1 MTTALSAP
9 TQPYRIADDTWVVG
23 RPTRPAGSALALHRN
38 SLVIRGQEPVLIDT
52 GAACEAERWLADT
65 WALVDPADVRWIV
78 VTHDEPDH
86 AGNLAT
92 ALAASPR
99 ATLVATPATLRRLVP
114 RLGPVTSRAVE
125 ADGRLDIGDR
135 ELLLLSPPV
144 YDAPGTAAV
153 LDGRTGT
160 LWAAD
165 AFGIPVADHAED
177 ARDLPRRDFEDGFAA
192 YHRVLAPWLALADAT
207 RWDATVSALAALTPL
222 AVVSAHG
229 PALTGARLEAAF
241 DLLRRL
247 PDLARARAPDLDRE
261 LDALLAAIA
270 A

>member
-23 RPTRPAGSALALHRN
+23 QPTRPAGSALALHRN

-99 ATLVATPATLRRLVP
+99 ATLVATPATLRRLW
-114 RLGPVTSRAVE
+114 
-125 ADGRLDIGDR
+125 
-135 ELLLLSPPV
+135 
-144 YDAPGTAAV
+144 PG
-153 LDGRTGT
+153 
-160 LWAAD
+160 WAM
-165 AFGIPVADHAED
+165 
-177 ARDLPRRDFEDGFAA
+177 
-192 YHRVLAPWLALADAT
+192 
-207 RWDATVSALAALTPL
+207 
-222 AVVSAHG
+222 
-229 PALTGARLEAAF
+229 
-241 DLLRRL
+241 
-247 PDLARARAPDLDRE
+247 
-261 LDALLAAIA
+261 
-270 A
+270 

>member
-1 MTTALSAP
+1 M
-9 TQPYRIADDTWVVG
+9 
-23 RPTRPAGSALALHRN
+23 
-38 SLVIRGQEPVLIDT
+38 
-52 GAACEAERWLADT
+52 
-65 WALVDPADVRWIV
+65 
-78 VTHDEPDH
+78 
-86 AGNLAT
+86 
-92 ALAASPR
+92 
-99 ATLVATPATLRRLVP
+99 
-114 RLGPVTSRAVE
+114 TSRAVE

-192 YHRVLAPWLALADAT
+192 YHRVLAPWLALPDAT

-247 PDLARARAPDLDRE
+247 PDLARARAPTWTASSTRCWPRSRRNHTPRHRFTKGSSPCKSQSRRS
-261 LDALLAAIA
+261 ASFAAA
-270 A
+270 TSTRW